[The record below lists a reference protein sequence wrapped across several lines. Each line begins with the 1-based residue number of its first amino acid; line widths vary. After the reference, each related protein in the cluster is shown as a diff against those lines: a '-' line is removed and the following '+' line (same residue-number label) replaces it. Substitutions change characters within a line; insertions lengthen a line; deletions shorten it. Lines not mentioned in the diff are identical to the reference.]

1 MGSPMSKKLK
11 LFTKPADISNE
22 VWIGRLQT
30 ELREVVE
37 QIRRTRGR
45 YGEIN
50 YSMRIEA
57 TIHAAKERSQ

>member
-1 MGSPMSKKLK
+1 MSKKLK
-11 LFTKPADISNE
+11 LFTKPADISDE

-30 ELREVVE
+30 LRREVVD
-37 QIRRTRGR
+37 QLRRTGGR
-45 YGEIN
+45 NGEIN